1 MLQRRGFSIAIT
13 TVAVLLVS
21 ACQPGPPNEPTIDD
35 APTPSPTVTPTAAP
49 TTSVPPSATP
59 SPSPSP
65 TAWESFPPPDADEIA
80 DVAAIRKAWETYQST
95 LDKYAKDPS
104 LKNFDEMTLLTGGE
118 ELSNVVHSIGRMR
131 DDGLY
136 WSGHLRFSSVK
147 IAEPTTRNDG
157 VRVGTVTAC
166 KDFTAIEVLDQRT
179 GKPATGYPEGY
190 FASKLTVTS
199 FLEQAPNGKWL
210 VTGGSAE
217 EGC

>member
-1 MLQRRGFSIAIT
+1 M
-13 TVAVLLVS
+13 
-21 ACQPGPPNEPTIDD
+21 
-35 APTPSPTVTPTAAP
+35 
-49 TTSVPPSATP
+49 
-59 SPSPSP
+59 
-65 TAWESFPPPDADEIA
+65 
-80 DVAAIRKAWETYQST
+80 AAIRKAWETYQST

-118 ELSNVVHSIGRMR
+118 ELSNVAHSLGRMR

-136 WSGHLRFSSVK
+136 WSGDLRFSSVQ
-147 IAEPTTRNDG
+147 ISEPTTRNDG

-166 KDFTAIEVLDQRT
+166 KDFTAIEVLDQKT